1 MENWQF
7 ALWPLL
13 SHARRRAAD
22 HWYALWPL
30 ATWACYD
37 EDRDTSGAGYSWMFW
52 PCYGTALGGQQ
63 LYMLDCWL
71 WDLRYEEDKIAG
83 NTRDRDRGE
92 KQGRARVGA
101 GHFEPALAVQ
111 SLLKSADRAGLHRA
125 DPIQEAQVAVAT
137 LPASAQGKGCPG
149 MNTTYTVK
157 HIQKGLTLFTRSR
170 LSPMRQSAQSLMTLN
185 RRSLRLLGD
194 SGLFGRRIEVSSIRF
209 DERLSSEASDEN
221 IVFPL
226 CHETSVDIHGG

>member
-1 MENWQF
+1 MRRRCARSLAWRTVFRIPPSRGRGVGYGGLFPFYGTHPHFLLMENWQF

-13 SHARRRAAD
+13 SHARRWAAD

-83 NTRDRDRGE
+83 NTRDRGE
-92 KQGRARVGA
+92 QQGRARVGA

-157 HIQKGLTLFTRSR
+157 HIQKGLTLFTHANRSAMG
-170 LSPMRQSAQSLMTLN
+170 S
-185 RRSLRLLGD
+185 
-194 SGLFGRRIEVSSIRF
+194 RILAGI
-209 DERLSSEASDEN
+209 
-221 IVFPL
+221 
-226 CHETSVDIHGG
+226 

>member
-83 NTRDRDRGE
+83 NTRDRGE

-101 GHFEPALAVQ
+101 GHFEPALAVYG
-111 SLLKSADRAGLHRA
+111 LLKSADGAGLHRA
-125 DPIQEAQVAVAT
+125 DPAQEAQVAAAA
-137 LPASAQGKGCPG
+137 LQASAQGEGCSG
-149 MNTTYTVK
+149 MNADTAYTVNL
-157 HIQKGLTLFTRSR
+157 IQKGLPFLY
-170 LSPMRQSAQSLMTLN
+170 Q
-185 RRSLRLLGD
+185 
-194 SGLFGRRIEVSSIRF
+194 
-209 DERLSSEASDEN
+209 
-221 IVFPL
+221 
-226 CHETSVDIHGG
+226 

>member
-71 WDLRYEEDKIAG
+71 WDLVNFLSYEEDKMAG
-83 NTRDRDRGE
+83 NARDRG
-92 KQGRARVGA
+92 
-101 GHFEPALAVQ
+101 
-111 SLLKSADRAGLHRA
+111 
-125 DPIQEAQVAVAT
+125 
-137 LPASAQGKGCPG
+137 
-149 MNTTYTVK
+149 
-157 HIQKGLTLFTRSR
+157 
-170 LSPMRQSAQSLMTLN
+170 
-185 RRSLRLLGD
+185 
-194 SGLFGRRIEVSSIRF
+194 
-209 DERLSSEASDEN
+209 
-221 IVFPL
+221 
-226 CHETSVDIHGG
+226 